1 MDIFD
6 LFQRLGLAIAVGA
19 AVGVERHWRERDE
32 PEGARTAGIRTFTLI
47 GMTGGLAGLIE
58 LAVKETAFSGL
69 VVTGFL
75 ICITAIILRFG
86 LMEAQ
91 AQKSFSATT
100 VIAAVATFG
109 LGTLSVIGDM
119 VLASAGGAAMVAVL
133 ASREFLHGAIR
144 KLTWLELRSAVIL
157 LAMTFVLLPLIPS
170 EPLGPF
176 GGVSPRNLVVLVIA
190 LASISFVG
198 YVAVR
203 MLGQGQGDLVAGAV
217 GGLVSSTGTTLAL
230 ARRSV
235 DAGSSAGL
243 AAGALVAGAVS
254 LVRTVFL
261 MLALSPSLGWSV
273 LPGLVAAALVMVT
286 ASLFFVRWREPAG
299 AGDLPANP
307 FEIGSV
313 IRMALLIT
321 AVAFLA
327 RAASQAFGDG
337 GLYLV
342 SVLSAFADVDAA
354 TVTIAGMADRLSP
367 DVAVEAIGLAVVANI
382 AAKALY
388 AAGTGS
394 RSFAAKVAVGSLLAV
409 CAGLVVHWAVPWAV
423 HGAAGLM

>member
-1 MDIFD
+1 MEIFD
-6 LFQRLGLAIAVGA
+6 LFQRLGLAIAIGA

-32 PEGARTAGIRTFTLI
+32 PEGGRTAGIRTFTLI

-58 LAVKETAFSGL
+58 LAVKGEAFPGL

-75 ICITAIILRFG
+75 LCVTAIILRFG
-86 LMEAQ
+86 VMEAL

-100 VIAAVATFG
+100 VIAAVTTFG

-119 VLASAGGAAMVAVL
+119 VLASAGGAAMVTVL

-144 KLTWLELRSAVIL
+144 RLKWEELRSAVIL
-157 LAMTFVLLPLIPS
+157 LAMTFVLLPLIPA
-170 EPLGPF
+170 EPVGPF
-176 GGVSPRNLVVLVIA
+176 GGVSPRSLVVLVIA
-190 LASISFVG
+190 LASISYVG

-203 MLGQGQGDLVAGAV
+203 LLGQGQGDLVAGAV
-217 GGLVSSTGTTLAL
+217 GGVVSSTGTTLAL
-230 ARRSV
+230 ARRSLN
-235 DAGSSAGL
+235 AGSSAGL

-261 MLALSPSLGWSV
+261 MLALSPALGWSV
-273 LPGLVAAALVMVT
+273 VPGLGTAALVMV
-286 ASLFFVRWREPAG
+286 AAALFFVRWREPAG
-299 AGDLPANP
+299 EGDLPANP

-313 IRMALLIT
+313 IRMALLIA

-327 RAASQAFGDG
+327 RAASEAFGEG

-354 TVTIAGMADRLSP
+354 TVTIAGMADRLSSA
-367 DVAVEAIGLAVVANI
+367 VAVEAIGLAVIANI
-382 AAKALY
+382 VAKALY

-394 RSFAAKVAVGSLLAV
+394 RSFAAKVAFGSLLAV
-409 CAGLVVHWAVPWAV
+409 CAGLAAHW
-423 HGAAGLM
+423 AAGLL

>member
-6 LFQRLGLAIAVGA
+6 LFQRLGLAIAIGA

-32 PEGARTAGIRTFTLI
+32 PEGGRTAGIRTFTLI

-58 LAVKETAFSGL
+58 QAVSGAQYPGL

-75 ICITAIILRFG
+75 LCVTAIILRFG

-144 KLTWLELRSAVIL
+144 RLKWEELRSAVIL
-157 LAMTFVLLPLIPS
+157 LAMTFVLLPLIPA
-170 EPLGPF
+170 EPVGPF
-176 GGVSPRNLVVLVIA
+176 GGVSPRTLVVLVIA

-230 ARRSV
+230 ARRSIAAV
-235 DAGSSAGL
+235 SSAGL

-261 MLALSPSLGWSV
+261 MLALSPPLGWSV
-273 LPGLVAAALVMVT
+273 LPGLVAAALVMV
-286 ASLFFVRWREPAG
+286 AAALFFVRWGEPVG
-299 AGDLPANP
+299 EGDLPANP
-307 FEIGSV
+307 FEISSV

-367 DVAVEAIGLAVVANI
+367 DVAVGAVGLAVVANI

-394 RSFAAKVAVGSLLAV
+394 RSFAAKVAVGSLLAG
-409 CAGLVVHWAVPWAV
+409 CAGLAAHWAVHWA
-423 HGAAGLM
+423 AGLL

>member
-6 LFQRLGLAIAVGA
+6 LFQRLGLAIAIGA

-32 PEGARTAGIRTFTLI
+32 PEGGRTAGIRTFTLI

-58 LAVKETAFSGL
+58 QAVAATHFPGL

-75 ICITAIILRFG
+75 LCVTAIILRFG

-100 VIAAVATFG
+100 VIAAVTTFG

-144 KLTWLELRSAVIL
+144 RLKWEELRSAVVL
-157 LAMTFVLLPLIPS
+157 LAMTFVLLPLIPA
-170 EPLGPF
+170 EPVGPF
-176 GGVSPRNLVVLVIA
+176 GGVSPRTLVVLVIA
-190 LASISFVG
+190 LASISYVG

-203 MLGQGQGDLVAGAV
+203 LLGQGQGDLAAGAV

-235 DAGSSAGL
+235 SAGSSAGL

-254 LVRTVFL
+254 LIRTMFL

-273 LPGLVAAALVMVT
+273 LPGLVTAALVMVL
-286 ASLFFVRWREPAG
+286 AALFFVRLREPAG
-299 AGDLPANP
+299 EGDLPANP
-307 FEIGSV
+307 FEIGAV

-327 RAASQAFGDG
+327 RAASQVFGDG

-367 DVAVEAIGLAVVANI
+367 AVAVEAVSLAVIANI
-382 AAKALY
+382 AAKVLY

-394 RSFAAKVAVGSLLAV
+394 RSFAAKVAVGSLLAG
-409 CAGLVVHWAVPWAV
+409 CAGLAAHWAVHWA
-423 HGAAGLM
+423 AGLL